1 MTDVRKVRT
10 SLEDLGMQIMS
21 SGLEFIP
28 RTLATLNED
37 HLIAASTLIDA
48 LSDYPDV
55 VRIWNNIQDDS

>member
-21 SGLEFIP
+21 SGLEFVP
-28 RTLATLNED
+28 RTHASLNED
-37 HLIAASTLIDA
+37 HLIAASTLINA

-55 VRIWNNIQDDS
+55 VRIWDNIQDDS